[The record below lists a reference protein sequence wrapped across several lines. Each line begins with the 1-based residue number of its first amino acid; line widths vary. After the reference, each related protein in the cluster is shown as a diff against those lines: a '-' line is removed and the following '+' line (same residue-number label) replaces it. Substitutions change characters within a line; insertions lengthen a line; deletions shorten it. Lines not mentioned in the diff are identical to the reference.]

1 MRLFREASV
10 RVFVHATEDE
20 EKVKGALQSLLP
32 PGSGL
37 VRSRL
42 RGHFGNPILTLDARI
57 TEPGKV
63 EEMWG
68 AVLRGLPREQLREL
82 LERLEERMEG
92 CTLYLRL
99 DKQLACQGRISL
111 TESGDA
117 IHVRLRVERVSP
129 SPPQEEIRR
138 QLLEAE
144 KAEK

>member
-1 MRLFREASV
+1 VRLFREASV

-20 EKVKGALQSLLP
+20 EKVKGALLSLLP

-37 VRSRL
+37 VKGSL

-57 TEPGKV
+57 TDPGKV

-82 LERLEERMEG
+82 LEGLEERMEG

-99 DKQLACQGRISL
+99 DKQLASQGRISL
-111 TESGDA
+111 TEGGDA
-117 IHVRLRVERVSP
+117 IHVRLRAEWISP
-129 SPPQEEIRR
+129 SPQEEIRR